1 MFSVP
6 IEKEVTRFD
15 KKGKEI
21 TKTISYILQ
30 IIESAIFM
38 TSSLSNLIN
47 NPAE

>member
-15 KKGKEI
+15 KKRKEI